1 MSIPLL
7 ELKLDCLSSIE
18 IAYLVQNIFLVEV
31 EMQLSNNLRNDF

>member
-7 ELKLDCLSSIE
+7 ELKLDCPLSIE

-31 EMQLSNNLRNDF
+31 EMQLSINLCNDF